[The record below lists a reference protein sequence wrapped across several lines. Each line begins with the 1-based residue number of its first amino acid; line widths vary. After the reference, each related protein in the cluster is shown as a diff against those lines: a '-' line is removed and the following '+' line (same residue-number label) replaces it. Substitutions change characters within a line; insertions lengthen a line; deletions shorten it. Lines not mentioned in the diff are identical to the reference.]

1 MAIAV
6 MMLSVFSGSLGKPVH
21 ASHFR
26 YAHYNWAPAGSTT
39 VEFTLQEAW
48 RRTAFSCSNPAIPF
62 SFVSCSAPDGRPGVG
77 DFIFTGTFNTGDGGF
92 LSVPW
97 QVTAIDTAN
106 DWMFIQAID
115 PNSLPTI
122 DFTIPHTYPTTGDF
136 VALSESCCR
145 IGVSI
150 PNAHI
155 NNSDGAFRIET
166 IVHVGTSNSSPR
178 TTLPPIVLCPQTG
191 VCSFTVPATDP
202 ELDTLRFRLSTAA
215 EAVGSFG
222 GSFVQP
228 GLPNAP
234 NPASINANTGVYTWD
249 TTGATLGASGFNTL
263 YSTQV
268 VIEDLDAT
276 GNVKSKVAVD
286 FLMQLVPSVGVRPA
300 FDRPPTP
307 ACGSVL
313 TTGVGLPVSFTVQAS
328 DTDTGQTVTLNAVGL
343 PASATMTPALPT
355 SGKPVSSLFSWTP
368 AAGQTGT
375 QVVTFSA
382 TDNTGQQ
389 ALCSLSLT
397 VTTDTF
403 LPNLKQMA
411 TGGTVTGLATDSED
425 ENANG
430 ALDAGEDLNGNSAI
444 DTRTEDLNGNGILD
458 ASEDENANGV
468 LDADAGMLTVRLSP
482 EAHNLRIVM
491 EAFTAGALAVSFTIN
506 KIDQNAPCAGS
517 VQVIDRG
524 QNLTEQ
530 KVPLCRVLIGDID
543 ADGDRDANDANL
555 LIEVLVGLKS
565 LSEAVN
571 FGTAGD
577 VNADGVINNLDAD
590 LIRTGA
596 ALPNNTL
603 ISVTDNGTGT
613 VTVVGGAGAV
623 PGSTVHLTLA
633 GTTISPTVAP
643 DGSFSVELTAGS
655 GDKILIDVGQLARV
669 AFVVGDTDGDGL
681 RDAEEV
687 SQGTDPANPDT
698 DNDGFPDGFEVA
710 AGSDPLDADEVLLTF
725 PFFLDFSQLDDP
737 TQRLQ

>member
-1 MAIAV
+1 
-6 MMLSVFSGSLGKPVH
+6 
-21 ASHFR
+21 
-26 YAHYNWAPAGSTT
+26 
-39 VEFTLQEAW
+39 
-48 RRTAFSCSNPAIPF
+48 
-62 SFVSCSAPDGRPGVG
+62 
-77 DFIFTGTFNTGDGGF
+77 
-92 LSVPW
+92 
-97 QVTAIDTAN
+97 
-106 DWMFIQAID
+106 
-115 PNSLPTI
+115 
-122 DFTIPHTYPTTGDF
+122 
-136 VALSESCCR
+136 
-145 IGVSI
+145 
-150 PNAHI
+150 
-155 NNSDGAFRIET
+155 
-166 IVHVGTSNSSPR
+166 
-178 TTLPPIVLCPQTG
+178 

-202 ELDTLRFRLSTAA
+202 ELDTLRFRFSTTA
-215 EAVGSFG
+215 EAVGTFG

-228 GLPNAP
+228 GPPDAPNA
-234 NPASINANTGVYTWD
+234 ASINANTGVYTWD

-268 VIEDLDAT
+268 AIEDVDAT

-286 FLMQLVPSVGVRPA
+286 FLMQLVPTVGVPPV
-300 FDRPPTP
+300 FVRPPTP
-307 ACGSVL
+307 TCGSTL

-328 DTDTGQTVTLNAVGL
+328 DTDAGQTVTLNAVGL
-343 PASATMTPALPT
+343 PAGATMTPALPT
-355 SGKPVSSLFSWTP
+355 SGNPVSSLFSWTP

-389 ALCSLSLT
+389 ALCSVSLT

-403 LPNLKQMA
+403 LPNLKQVM

-430 ALDAGEDLNGNSAI
+430 TLDAGEDLNGNSAI
-444 DTRTEDLNGNGILD
+444 DARSEDLNGNGILD
-458 ASEDENANGV
+458 ASEDANDNSV
-468 LDADAGMLTVRLSP
+468 LDADAGILTVRLSP
-482 EAHNLRIVM
+482 DAHNLQIVVDT
-491 EAFTAGALAVSFTIN
+491 FTAGALAVSFTIN

-530 KVPLCRVLIGDID
+530 KILLCRVLLGDID

-571 FGTAGD
+571 FGAAGD

-633 GTTISPTVAP
+633 GTTVSPTVAP
-643 DGSFSVELTAGS
+643 DGSFSVELSAGL
-655 GDKILIDVGQLARV
+655 GDKIIIDVGTAARV
-669 AFVVGDTDGDGL
+669 AFVVGDSDGDGL
-681 RDAEEV
+681 SDTAEA
-687 SQGTDPANPDT
+687 SRGTDPARPDT
-698 DNDGFPDGFEVA
+698 DNDRFSDGFEVA
-710 AGSDPLDADEVLLTF
+710 AGSDPLNADDGSLAF
-725 PFFLDFSQLDDP
+725 PFFLDFSRLDDP
-737 TQRLQ
+737 TQRLP